1 MNVGPELPAKLSE
14 PHHGAAEVLVELAV
28 G

>member
-1 MNVGPELPAKLSE
+1 VGPELPAKLSE